1 MVSLHARYS
10 HQRYYSGSCPH
21 NFINIDVAL
30 DVGLPVSMTGGLN
43 IKVANGDKVSC
54 AGRVP
59 AVTINVVKEA
69 FNTDSY
75 AILLDAILSVAFPH
89 TLRPILLDFN
99 ELCLAFRHAGR
110 NVLWQWLGSPSTEH
124 KTCPLRQYLVKPQI

>member
-10 HQRYYSGSCPH
+10 HQRYYAGSCPH

-99 ELCLAFRHAGR
+99 ELCLAFRHL
-110 NVLWQWLGSPSTEH
+110 NVFF
-124 KTCPLRQYLVKPQI
+124 